1 MVRDNRPTHVRYV
14 RYSCGRC
21 GALFQLPASIRCEM
35 KPEKNVCGDCKHD
48 LARSRRERLGLTVAP
63 LLPED
68 KITPELVFKALRSMC
83 RFRIGDSLLCD
94 RIRSTEPPPC
104 DVDTCTLIRSIM
116 PRSL

>member
-1 MVRDNRPTHVRYV
+1 MVAV
-14 RYSCGRC
+14 GRF
-21 GALFQLPASIRCEM
+21 FQLPASIRCAM

-83 RFRIGDSLLCD
+83 RFRIGFRIGDSLLCD
-94 RIRSTEPPPC
+94 RIRLTEPLLC